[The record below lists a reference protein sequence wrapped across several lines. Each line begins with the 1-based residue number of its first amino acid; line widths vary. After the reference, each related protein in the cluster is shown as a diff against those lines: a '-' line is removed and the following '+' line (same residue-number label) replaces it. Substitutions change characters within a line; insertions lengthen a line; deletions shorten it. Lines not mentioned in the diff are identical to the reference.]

1 MKRRHAQHAIS
12 EDEQIARYAYVLGNV
27 PASVADKAYAAAYSR
42 LSPSQR
48 QDLVGR
54 LGSQVP
60 EAPQEAA
67 SVDPDAFA
75 VLMRDLRSRDAF
87 VRLEGAGAFAAA
99 FVGSPPIAAY
109 FTAGAGSVTI
119 DQHPPWVHELAGHET
134 APIDG
139 GRSHHGKG
147 VDSGMWYG

>member
-54 LGSQVP
+54 LGSQVSDRT
-60 EAPQEAA
+60 AG
-67 SVDPDAFA
+67 SGI
-75 VLMRDLRSRDAF
+75 RRSRGIRRAH
-87 VRLEGAGAFAAA
+87 A
-99 FVGSPPIAAY
+99 
-109 FTAGAGSVTI
+109 
-119 DQHPPWVHELAGHET
+119 
-134 APIDG
+134 
-139 GRSHHGKG
+139 
-147 VDSGMWYG
+147 